1 MSQNLSF
8 VITGAGGDLGR
19 SLSEYLI
26 AEAEVRLLLTTHG
39 RHDFENLQETNRVR
53 YCPNLDL
60 TDEQDLATLA
70 TEVDQTFST
79 QFHVINCAGYFPGY
93 KPLVEIKVPE
103 ARRVFESNLL
113 TVYGVAS
120 ALLPLMQARKGGHFI
135 AFSSH
140 TDYQSYPL
148 MAAFTSAKVGLESL
162 TRSIAHE
169 YSKDNVIANTLAVAT
184 LATELEKRLKPL
196 GDHENWLQPSQV
208 CRLVR
213 ELIKSPFSIMN
224 GNTIHLYNHSESFF
238 HQSYFDRISS
248 EE

>member
-19 SLSEYLI
+19 SLSEFLV
-26 AEAEVRLLLTTHG
+26 AEAEVRLFLTTHG
-39 RHDFENLQETNRVR
+39 EHDFGKLEKSRRVR

-70 TEVDQTFST
+70 REVDKYLKTR
-79 QFHVINCAGYFPGY
+79 FHVLNCVGYFPGY
-93 KPLVEIKVPE
+93 KPLAEIKVPE
-103 ARRVFESNLL
+103 AQRVFESNLL
-113 TVYGVAS
+113 TVYGVAG
-120 ALLPLMQARKGGHFI
+120 ALLPLMRARKGGHFI

-148 MAAFTSAKVGLESL
+148 MAAFTAAKAGLESL
-162 TRSIAHE
+162 IRSIAHE
-169 YSKDNVIANTLAVAT
+169 YSKDKITANTLAVAT
-184 LATELEKRLKPL
+184 LATDLEKKLKPL
-196 GDHENWLQPSQV
+196 GDHENWLQLSQV
-208 CRLVR
+208 CNLVR
-213 ELIKSPFSIMN
+213 KLVESPFSTVN
-224 GNTIHLYNHSESFF
+224 GNTIHVYNHSESFF

>member
-19 SLSEYLI
+19 SLSEFLI
-26 AEAEVRLLLTTHG
+26 AEPEVRLILTTHG
-39 RHDFENLQETNRVR
+39 EHDFVDLQKTGHVR

-70 TEVDQTFST
+70 TEVDRTFKSR
-79 QFHVINCAGYFPGY
+79 FHVINCVGYFPGY
-93 KPLVEIKVPE
+93 KPLVQVTVPE
-103 ARRVFESNLL
+103 ARRVFERNVL
-113 TVYGVAS
+113 TVYGVAV
-120 ALLPLMQARKGGHFI
+120 ALLPLMQARKGGHFL

-140 TDYQSYPL
+140 TNYQTYPL
-148 MAAFTSAKVGLESL
+148 MAAFTSAKGGLENL
-162 TRSIAHE
+162 IRSIAHE
-169 YSKDNVIANTLAVAT
+169 YSKHNVIANTLAVAT
-184 LATELEKRLKPL
+184 LATDLEKKMKPL
-196 GDHENWLQPSQV
+196 GDHENWLQLSQV
-208 CRLVR
+208 CSLVR
-213 ELIKSPFSIMN
+213 KLIESPFSIMN